1 VYLYY
6 IENVLLVEQVVH
18 HIVYYLYLLDL
29 VENDKQEALV
39 VEDNMKNIDD
49 DIVEEVV
56 DEKFVDLEMLKDI

>member
-29 VENDKQEALV
+29 VENDKQEAPV

-56 DEKFVDLEMLKDI
+56 DEKFVDWEMLKDI